1 MPFVLLNQQERLE
14 FEHEGAVIYYHRLGH
29 DARARIAHATT
40 ERGTQNL
47 QDYWLLTCQEAVDGW
62 ANIYDADMQPVP
74 VPSEP
79 EQRKKI
85 AELVSFFPLEALSL
99 LATEALADSPQA
111 IKKRFS
117 VSYPDV
123 LPSPT
128 NGQDASL
135 PVETADASAA
145 KSD

>member
-14 FEHEGAVIYYHRLGH
+14 FECEGATIYYHRLGH

-40 ERGTQNL
+40 ERGSQNL

-62 ANIYDADMQPVP
+62 ANIYDADMQPVS

-79 EQRKKI
+79 DQRRKI

-117 VSYPDV
+117 ACYPDLSPLLTSV
-123 LPSPT
+123 PDTNLP
-128 NGQDASL
+128 AA
-135 PVETADASAA
+135 TADGNAA
-145 KSD
+145 KID